1 MKQMKYEPAALT
13 EGKARN
19 SRRSKR
25 KAGCFSDQ
33 MILILF
39 NYINDHMKLRTL
51 FYLTALVLV
60 VGAAGCQNS
69 GSKGE
74 IKLATKTDSVSYA
87 LGVLIGE
94 SNKQQ
99 MKSAPGVDQLDK
111 KILLAAF
118 EKSFLGDSVQ
128 IKPEKA
134 NQKLQAYFSGIS
146 KVEGDKNKKEGDEFL
161 AKNKTKQGVITLP
174 SGLQYEIIKAG
185 TGPKPKAEDQVKCHY
200 KGSLLNGKVF
210 DSSVERGEPATF
222 PVNRVIPGWT
232 EALQLM
238 PVGSKWKLY
247 IPAAL
252 AYGERGAGQDIKPNS
267 TLVFEVELLEIVK
280 K

>member
-1 MKQMKYEPAALT
+1 
-13 EGKARN
+13 
-19 SRRSKR
+19 
-25 KAGCFSDQ
+25 
-33 MILILF
+33 
-39 NYINDHMKLRTL
+39 MKLRSII
-51 FYLTALVLV
+51 YAMALVLTV
-60 VGAAGCQNS
+60 VAAGCQNS
-69 GSKGE
+69 GKKGNVTLTSKN
-74 IKLATKTDSVSYA
+74 DSVSYA

-99 MKSAPGVDQLDK
+99 MKSAPGVDQLNK
-111 KILLAAF
+111 EILIAAF
-118 EKSFLGDSVQ
+118 EKAFMGDSVQ

-134 NQKLQAYFSGIS
+134 NAKVQEFFSSIS
-146 KVEGDKNKKEGDEFL
+146 KVEGEKNLKAGEEFL
-161 AKNKTKQGVITLP
+161 AANKNKSGVVTLP

-185 TGPKPKAEDQVKCHY
+185 TGPKPTAEQEVKCHY
-200 KGSLLNGKVF
+200 NGTTIDGKVF
-210 DSSVERGEPATF
+210 DSSIGKDPVVF

-267 TLVFEVELLEIVK
+267 TLIFEVELLEIVK

>member
-1 MKQMKYEPAALT
+1 MEL
-13 EGKARN
+13 
-19 SRRSKR
+19 RSFIY
-25 KAGCFSDQ
+25 ASV
-33 MILILF
+33 
-39 NYINDHMKLRTL
+39 
-51 FYLTALVLV
+51 LVLT

-69 GSKGE
+69 GKNGEVTLASKN
-74 IKLATKTDSVSYA
+74 DSVSYA

-99 MKSAPGVDQLDK
+99 MKSAPGADQLNKD
-111 KILLAAF
+111 LLIAAF
-118 EKSFLGDSVQ
+118 QHALKGDSVQ
-128 IKPEKA
+128 IKPDQA
-134 NQKLQAYFSGIS
+134 NAKIQAFFAEIG
-146 KVEGDKNKKEGDEFL
+146 KVESDKNLKAGEEFL
-161 AKNKTKQGVITLP
+161 AANKTKAGVVTLP

-185 TGPKPKAEDQVKCHY
+185 TGVKPKAEDQVKCHY
-200 KGSLLNGKVF
+200 HGTTIEGKVF
-210 DSSVERGEPATF
+210 DSSVDRGEPAVF

-267 TLVFEVELLEIVK
+267 ALIFEVELLEIVK
-280 K
+280 Q

>member
-1 MKQMKYEPAALT
+1 
-13 EGKARN
+13 
-19 SRRSKR
+19 
-25 KAGCFSDQ
+25 
-33 MILILF
+33 
-39 NYINDHMKLRTL
+39 MKLRTL
-51 FYLTALVLV
+51 FYATALVLT

-69 GSKGE
+69 GKKGE
-74 IKLATKTDSVSYA
+74 VKLTNNTDSVSYA

-94 SNKQQ
+94 NNKQQ
-99 MKSAPGVDQLDK
+99 MKSAPGVDQLNK
-111 KILLAAF
+111 EIILAAF
-118 EKSFLGDSVQ
+118 EKAFSGDSVQ

-134 NQKLQAYFSGIS
+134 NAAIQAFFAQVS
-146 KVEGDKNKKEGDEFL
+146 KGEGEKNLKAGEEFL
-161 AKNKTKQGVITLP
+161 ASNKAKSGVVTLP

-185 TGPKPKAEDQVKCHY
+185 TGSKPKPEDEVKCHY
-200 KGSLLNGKVF
+200 HGTTIDGKVF
-210 DSSVERGEPATF
+210 DSSVDRGEPAVF

-238 PVGSKWKLY
+238 PVGSKWKLF

-267 TLVFEVELLEIVK
+267 ALIFEVELLEVVK